1 MTPKMLLV
9 QELHFLKLI
18 LTLLLDCVLIHEFSS
33 NKASFQFCFFS
44 VPRTLMSEEDGSH

>member
-33 NKASFQFCFFS
+33 NKASSILLLFG
-44 VPRTLMSEEDGSH
+44 PRTLMSEEEDDGH